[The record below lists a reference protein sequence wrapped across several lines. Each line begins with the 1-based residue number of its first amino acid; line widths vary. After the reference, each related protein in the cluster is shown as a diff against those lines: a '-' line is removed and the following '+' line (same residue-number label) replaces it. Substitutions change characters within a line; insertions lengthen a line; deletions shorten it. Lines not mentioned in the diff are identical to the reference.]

1 MSLCYFLDFFGDPP
15 DGPRRQIKSIAEP
28 LNQSQS
34 IMATRWAVD
43 SGEKIGMF
51 LKIEVE
57 YWLALKTS
65 KEASDVDIELF
76 TMDNFEKL
84 LKYRNPKR
92 FERLT
97 REGLQEGLR
106 IIRRKHHDSIE
117 RLEKEVGRSSTQ
129 SPGDKFRLEFAGYLL
144 SQLKDTSLL
153 RHPEALEQLVIGL
166 RKNESFEKVIAGLNR
181 LYNPASK
188 GDDANKDRP
197 KGLWTEEDC
206 RLLFNWL
213 KFSNH
218 PAYETWTVVDMEDDE
233 LQGKRRKLMERDV

>member
-1 MSLCYFLDFFGDPP
+1 MSLCYYLDFFPDPP
-15 DGPRRQIKSIAEP
+15 DSPRKQIKSIAEP
-28 LNQSQS
+28 LDQAYP

-43 SGEKIGMF
+43 SGEKICIF

-65 KEASDVDIELF
+65 KGASDVDIELSPI
-76 TMDNFEKL
+76 DNFEKL
-84 LKYRNPKR
+84 LNTK
-92 FERLT
+92 
-97 REGLQEGLR
+97 
-106 IIRRKHHDSIE
+106 
-117 RLEKEVGRSSTQ
+117 
-129 SPGDKFRLEFAGYLL
+129 SPCDKFRLEFAGYLM

-166 RKNESFEKVIAGLNR
+166 RENESYEKVIAELNR

-188 GDDANKDRP
+188 GDVANKDCP
-197 KGLWTEEDC
+197 KSLWTEEDC
-206 RLLFNWL
+206 RLFFNWL

-233 LQGKRRKLMERDV
+233 LQGKWRKLMETDV